1 MKSQF
6 SFLKNKNQ
14 ALVLAILL
22 IIIFFVFVL
31 PKIDAANKK
40 EQLLLLQKIKE
51 KLENTDNT
59 DNTPTKIDKLIC
71 SKQCCKH
78 TQWPVPK
85 DMLTRDMTDEQA
97 SKFIGTNMSCNLG
110 NGSGC
115 VCATKDDFDYLATRG
130 ANGGTN
136 VCK

>member
-1 MKSQF
+1 MESQF

-14 ALVLAILL
+14 ALVLVILL

-40 EQLLLLQKIKE
+40 ELALIQQKIKE
-51 KLENTDNT
+51 KLENTNT
-59 DNTPTKIDKLIC
+59 RLTQIDKLIC

-85 DMLTRDMTDEQA
+85 DMLTHDMTDELA
-97 SKFIGTNMSCNLG
+97 ANFIGTNMSCNLG

-130 ANGGTN
+130 TNGGTN

>member
-1 MKSQF
+1 METQF
-6 SFLKNKNQ
+6 NPLKNKNQ
-14 ALVLAILL
+14 VLVLAILL
-22 IIIFFVFVL
+22 IIIFFIFIL
-31 PKIDAANKK
+31 PKIDASNKK
-40 EQLLLLQKIKE
+40 EQAQLQKTILE
-51 KLENTDNT
+51 KLGNTDTN
-59 DNTPTKIDKLIC
+59 PPKIDKLIC

-85 DMLTRDMTDEQA
+85 DMLTHDMTDEQA
-97 SKFIGTNMSCNLG
+97 SKFIGTNMTCNLG

-115 VCATKDDFDYLATRG
+115 VCATKDDFNYLATRG